1 MSTPKLFTGGLD
13 SGEEARKVPDIT
25 GEGAAEGVK
34 ARFVGDDSNRYEDRI
49 LSVPNS
55 ESSLGKIDL
64 SLGADGFD
72 DSPETSVEG
81 DRDGNKI
88 EIKKGRYGPYITNQK
103 INAPFPKN
111 KEIESMDLSTAQ
123 EIIAAKKAKGPTK
136 FKRKKG
142 K

>member
-88 EIKKGRYGPYITNQK
+88 RARKARIKWTSGLLDRI
-103 INAPFPKN
+103 
-111 KEIESMDLSTAQ
+111 KEVRKETIDVGDRVERLSRRL
-123 EIIAAKKAKGPTK
+123 KR
-136 FKRKKG
+136 FK
-142 K
+142 